1 MKQKNDSITK
11 QHDKE
16 DLGFL
21 DDHIE
26 LLETVRQ
33 MIDVELEHR
42 RMIDVE
48 LEHRRLMSDSDPHSR
63 NSLPVYAGRKPPC
76 RTLWPRIV
84 SFFTGCLL

>member
-16 DLGFL
+16 NLGFL

-33 MIDVELEHR
+33 
-42 RMIDVE
+42 MIDVE

-76 RTLWPRIV
+76 RNLWQRIV
-84 SFFTGCLL
+84 SFFTGRLL